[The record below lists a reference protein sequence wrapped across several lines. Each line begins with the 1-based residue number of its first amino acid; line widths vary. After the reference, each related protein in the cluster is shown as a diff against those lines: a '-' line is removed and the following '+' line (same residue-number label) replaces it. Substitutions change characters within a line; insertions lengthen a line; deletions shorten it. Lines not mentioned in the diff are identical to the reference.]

1 MLALAGWTAPSSQA
15 IHSRSC
21 PPAQDLALVCRGWLD
36 ALRAHTPLCLELSKA
51 AHLEPAAL
59 AWLSR
64 VPVEASQGVAAA
76 VCCPL

>member
-1 MLALAGWTAPSSQA
+1 M
-15 IHSRSC
+15 
-21 PPAQDLALVCRGWLD
+21 CRGWLD

-64 VPVEASQGVAAA
+64 VPVEASQAAAAA
-76 VCCPL
+76 VCGPA